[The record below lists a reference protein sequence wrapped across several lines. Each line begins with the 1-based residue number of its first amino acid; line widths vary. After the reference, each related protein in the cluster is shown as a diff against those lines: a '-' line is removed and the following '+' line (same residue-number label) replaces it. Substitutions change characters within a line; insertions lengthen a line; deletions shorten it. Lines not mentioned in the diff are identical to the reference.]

1 MLGKSKNIWSSGEK
15 QKQVVLVQAF
25 LKASPCRQLSHM
37 LPFCAFDLRE
47 SQMCQSSRALE
58 RLMVVYFGN
67 VIHSVSPYLNERPTW
82 VCISLNSLGPISDRA
97 CYRLIH
103 RHIQDAGGFCSSN
116 AKHLTSAHHSY
127 ASSDRDRVSSEN
139 KMRQRSDKTRK

>member
-37 LPFCAFDLRE
+37 SPFCAFDLRE

-58 RLMVVYFGN
+58 RLMVVYFWN

-82 VCISLNSLGPISDRA
+82 VCISLNSLGPISDRT
-97 CYRLIH
+97 CYRADPSPH
-103 RHIQDAGGFCSSN
+103 SGCGGLLFLKCQTLN
-116 AKHLTSAHHSY
+116 ECAPQL
-127 ASSDRDRVSSEN
+127 RFLG
-139 KMRQRSDKTRK
+139 QRSGFK